1 VTSIRYFSKTAMK
14 KRKKETPEE
23 RAARLAWYAQID
35 ARVARTRE
43 LILRRPG
50 ARERLGL
57 DAKS

>member
-1 VTSIRYFSKTAMK
+1 MK
-14 KRKKETPEE
+14 KRKKETPEQ
-23 RAARLAWYAQID
+23 RAARLEWYRQID

-50 ARERLGL
+50 AREQLGL